1 MNWTL
6 IAAIVMQTLMTAFGA
21 GIIVERV
28 NGLREQ
34 INQLRAEYLLLFQ
47 EVKEINR
54 KGES

>member
-1 MNWTL
+1 
-6 IAAIVMQTLMTAFGA
+6 MTAFGA

-54 KGES
+54 KGEL